1 MKARLSEA
9 IDNLL
14 ESRDTF
20 SEDINNQINNFIF
33 RIENNNNPNSIV
45 KQYIINDVNDLN
57 KQLDLYCKYLKE
69 AVNEVLSNYIK

>member
-9 IDNLL
+9 ID
-14 ESRDTF
+14 
-20 SEDINNQINNFIF
+20 NQINNFIF
-33 RIENNNNPNSIV
+33 RIENNNKPDSIV

-57 KQLDLYCKYLKE
+57 KRLDLYCKYLKE